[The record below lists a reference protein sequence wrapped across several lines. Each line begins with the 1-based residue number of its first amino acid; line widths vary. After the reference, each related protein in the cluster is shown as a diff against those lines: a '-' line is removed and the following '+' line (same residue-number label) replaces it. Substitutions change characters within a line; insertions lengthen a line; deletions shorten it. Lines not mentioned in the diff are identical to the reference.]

1 MRSPNPPKIHSMN
14 FSLIFILALHSGIGS
29 TWASNPRML
38 VSQQAIAGDAFQ
50 KGLQALKEN
59 RLEDALAE
67 FTAAEREQPENARIH
82 NFRGILLVQTGKNA
96 AAATEY
102 QEAIRLDPQ
111 LEDAYRNLG
120 FLRWTERQFGPA
132 REALRHAVELSPD
145 DSFAH
150 YYLGRVELD
159 SQQYEQAFQELD
171 ISQQPLPAEPTF
183 LLQAATGY
191 IALGREQD
199 ARRALGQLQSVP
211 LSDAQ
216 SVRAASLL
224 FTIHEN
230 VSALKIVRSLNEN
243 RDASVRTWAQFDLAL
258 ALLLSGNYAEAADK
272 AHSYVNTVQST
283 GAGSVESA
291 QVWSLVGIAN
301 AHLNHGDESV
311 EALRKAANFAP
322 HEEEHWLNLTRELME
337 LSRSP
342 EAVAETQNGIAANPR
357 SYALRL
363 RLGAAYLAAGRYAE
377 SESVFHELVSAG
389 DPLPLGYIGL
399 AQVLLRTGR
408 AAEAA
413 TELSDAE
420 KKLGPTFLLSYFRG
434 LALARAA
441 KPERALVAFQEAVQ
455 LDPKNAEAYANLGKT
470 QLTLG
475 HLNEAIPELREA
487 LRLDPG
493 NRQAKR
499 LLSQAYRR
507 AGDAQ
512 NAEKFADASAEP
524 AAEPTDDLIG
534 DFFLPEIR
542 FPSSGTGETV
552 P

>member
-1 MRSPNPPKIHSMN
+1 MN
-14 FSLIFILALHSGIGS
+14 FFLISVLALHFGIGS
-29 TWASNPRML
+29 TGAGSEQML
-38 VSQQAIAGDAFQ
+38 AAQQAVEVDAFQ
-50 KGLQALKEN
+50 RGLQALKEN
-59 RLEDALAE
+59 RLEDALTE
-67 FTAAEREQPENARIH
+67 FTAAEREHPENARIH
-82 NFRGILLVQTGKNA
+82 NFRGILLVQMGRNAEA
-96 AAATEY
+96 AAEY

-120 FLRWTERQFGPA
+120 FLRWTERQLGPA
-132 REALRHAVELSPD
+132 REALRHAVELSAD

-159 SQQYEQAFQELD
+159 AQQYAQAFHELE
-171 ISQQPLPAEPTF
+171 ISRQPLPAEPNF

-191 IALGREQD
+191 VALGREQD
-199 ARRALGQLQSVP
+199 ARKSLEQLQKLP

-216 SVRAASLL
+216 SVGTASLL
-224 FTIHEN
+224 FSLHEN
-230 VSALKIVRSLNEN
+230 APALKIVRVLNEN
-243 RDASVRTWAQFDLAL
+243 RGAAAGTWAQFDLAL
-258 ALLLSGNYAEAADK
+258 ALLLSGDYAEAVDK
-272 AHSYVNTVQST
+272 ASSYANAVHSS
-283 GAGSVESA
+283 GAEPAESA
-291 QVWSLVGIAN
+291 QAWSLIGIAN
-301 AHLNHGDESV
+301 ARLNHGEESV
-311 EALRKAANFAP
+311 EALRKAAMFAP

-337 LSRSP
+337 LSRFP
-342 EAVAETQNGIAANPR
+342 GAVTETQNGLAANPK

-377 SESVFHELVSAG
+377 SESVFHELVAAG
-389 DPLPLGYIGL
+389 DPLPLGYVGL

-413 TELSDAE
+413 TELTDAE

-441 KPERALVAFQEAVQ
+441 KPEGALAAFREAVH
-455 LDPKNAEAYANLGKT
+455 LDPKNAEAHTNLGKT

-475 HLNEAIPELREA
+475 HASEAIPELREG
-487 LRLDPG
+487 LRLDPR
-493 NRQAKR
+493 NTQAKR

-512 NAEKFADASAEP
+512 NAAKYADASAESAKEP
-524 AAEPTDDLIG
+524 ANDLIG
-534 DFFLPEIR
+534 DFFLPEFQLPPAR
-542 FPSSGTGETV
+542 AGATV